1 MGLNE
6 SLIFYAM
13 IGLAVAVAVWSQE
26 QESAQPGRYFRA
38 VTSVLF
44 WPIYLPILLSPHPV
58 DESISTAESE
68 VSSSPDGLTFRIE
81 AVKNELNDALASL
94 DGWTAGALNHEQGR
108 FEELLAAWNAQALRI
123 QQLDTVLARCSRHAT
138 DVRNVKDCQSAQQ
151 FEQARLQNLAHLA
164 AVRNQ
169 SEQEL
174 TTSLSRV
181 RELISLIY
189 VARFTGTLAS
199 RADDL
204 ILEIAASVEGLHEV
218 AAWTDPC
225 FASPEISQHQG
236 REQSFE

>member
-26 QESAQPGRYFRA
+26 QESTQPGRYFRA

-44 WPIYLPILLSPHPV
+44 WPIYLPILLSPQPS
-58 DESISTAESE
+58 DESASTVESD
-68 VSSSPDGLTFRIE
+68 VTPRPDGLALRIE

-108 FEELLAAWNAQALRI
+108 FEELLAAWNAQALRV
-123 QQLDTVLARCSRHAT
+123 QQLDAVLARCSVHAA
-138 DVRNVKDCQSAQQ
+138 DVQNVNDCQSAQQ
-151 FEQARLQNLAHLA
+151 FEQARLQNLAHLT

-169 SEQEL
+169 AEQEL

-189 VARFTGTLAS
+189 VARFTGTLAG

-204 ILEIAASVEGLHEV
+204 ILEIAASVEGLSEV

-225 FASPEISQHQG
+225 PVSPGVPRHYGQEAAV
-236 REQSFE
+236 